1 MEDYKKLLTDLYT
14 IYDPER
20 IKQIDYFLNKY
31 KGKEEPA
38 LRNIDISIKEGET
51 FGLLGPNGA
60 GKTTMVRLILNI
72 LKPTKGT
79 IKVFG
84 VDVTSK
90 EYDKKRKK
98 IGFMLESLGVSYI
111 LTGYENMEFFD
122 RIYYEDASPSE
133 RKERIESLLTFA
145 GLWKVKDKPVATYS
159 YGMSRR
165 LTLARALICDPTL
178 IFLDEPTLGLD
189 PEARTLIREML
200 LALKKEGK
208 TVFLTSHDLEEVE
221 KICSNIAIINHGEMV
236 AQGSY
241 EERKSR
247 FIARRT
253 VVQVKEIGPW
263 VEELSKEMKIE
274 IDGNTIYIEGNNSGR
289 IFEVLAKAGVKVQEM
304 KTEEE
309 GLEDLYLKL
318 LKSEPEARK
327 GLVTRALKGVKR

>member
-1 MEDYKKLLTDLYT
+1 MDIIE
-14 IYDPER
+14 
-20 IKQIDYFLNKY
+20 IKNLCKEY
-31 KGKEEPA
+31 KGKEELA
-38 LRNIDISIKEGET
+38 LRNINISIKEGEA

-72 LKPTKGT
+72 LKPTNGT

-84 VDVTSK
+84 VDVTTK

-122 RIYYEDASPSE
+122 RIYYEDSSPSE

-145 GLWKVKDKPVATYS
+145 GLWEVKDKPVATYS
-159 YGMSRR
+159 HGMTRR

-208 TVFLTSHDLEEVE
+208 TIFLTSHDLEEVE

-241 EERKSR
+241 EELKSR
-247 FIARRT
+247 FSAKRT
-253 VVQVKEIGPW
+253 VVKVKEIGPW

-274 IDGNTIYIEGNNSGR
+274 IDGNTIYIEGNDSGR
-289 IFEVLAKAGVKVQEM
+289 IFEVLAKTGVKVQEM

>member
-1 MEDYKKLLTDLYT
+1 MDLMD
-14 IYDPER
+14 IIE
-20 IKQIDYFLNKY
+20 IKNLCKEYR
-31 KGKEEPA
+31 GKEEPA
-38 LRNIDISIKEGET
+38 LKNINISIKEGET

-122 RIYYEDASPSE
+122 RIYYEDSSPSE

-159 YGMSRR
+159 HGMSRR

-241 EERKSR
+241 EELKSR
-247 FIARRT
+247 FSARRT
-253 VVQVKEIGPW
+253 VVKVKEIGPW

-274 IDGNTIYIEGNNSGR
+274 IDGNTIYIEGNDSGR
-289 IFEVLAKAGVKVQEM
+289 IFEVLAKTGVKVQEM